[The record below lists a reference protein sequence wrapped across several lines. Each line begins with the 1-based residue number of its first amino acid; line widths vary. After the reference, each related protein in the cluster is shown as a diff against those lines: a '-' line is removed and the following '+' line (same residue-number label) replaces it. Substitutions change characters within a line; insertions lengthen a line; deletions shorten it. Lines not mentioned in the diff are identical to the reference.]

1 MANMSQCYKKNY
13 YLLNSLIKSISDY
26 DVISF
31 DIFDTLLL
39 RNVLFPSDIFKLL
52 AEKAISRFNIEGFNY
67 VRISAETDGRIHSP
81 DDDISIQKIYENI
94 AHTYSDEIA
103 NELMSTE
110 IDLELENI
118 CANELAIKVYNEA
131 VKQNKRIVL
140 ITDSCL
146 DENTMQKMLKKCGI
160 TEYEKLYI
168 SGQIGM
174 AKGTGNLWRYAID
187 DTGADPRKWLHIGDD
202 YNSDAVVP
210 RSFNITTAYLRC
222 PRDWFFIDR
231 MEKHKLIEE
240 REGHTIPEE
249 KLDDSVE
256 FSVSTAKR
264 INKLYVQC
272 KSPSDDIA
280 ISVKNVS
287 MMFNMSSEKVDNFK
301 EFVIKMLKGKLRFE
315 EFWALKDV
323 SFDVMRGERIGLIGI
338 NGSGKSTMLKVVSG
352 VLKPTKGNVKVI
364 GSVAP
369 MIELGAGFDF
379 ELSARENVFL
389 NGAILGYSKEFLDDK
404 FDEIVEFSELKD
416 FLDVP
421 VKNFSS
427 GMTAKL
433 AFSIATIVNPEI
445 LIVDEILSVGDIKF
459 QEKSKKK
466 MMEMIKGGT
475 TVLYVSHSLESIKDL
490 CTKVVWLEHGKVV
503 KMGDTNKICDAY
515 YKEQMK

>member
-202 YNSDAVVP
+202 YSSDAVVP

-389 NGAILGYSKEFLDDK
+389 NGAILGYNKNEMEKFYTDIISFAELEEFQD
-404 FDEIVEFSELKD
+404 IAI
-416 FLDVP
+416 
-421 VKNFSS
+421 KNFSS
-427 GMTAKL
+427 GMIARL
-433 AFSIATIVNPEI
+433 GFAIATCHVPDV
-445 LIVDEILSVGDIKF
+445 LIIDEILAVGDLKF
-459 QEKSKKK
+459 QKKCHDK
-466 MMEMIKGGT
+466 IKQLTDSGA
-475 TVLYVSHSLESIKDL
+475 TVLFVSHNPGDIVEL
-490 CTKVVWLEHGKVV
+490 CDKAVWLDHGKVFDIGESQFV
-503 KMGDTNKICDAY
+503 VEKYVNKI
-515 YKEQMK
+515 K